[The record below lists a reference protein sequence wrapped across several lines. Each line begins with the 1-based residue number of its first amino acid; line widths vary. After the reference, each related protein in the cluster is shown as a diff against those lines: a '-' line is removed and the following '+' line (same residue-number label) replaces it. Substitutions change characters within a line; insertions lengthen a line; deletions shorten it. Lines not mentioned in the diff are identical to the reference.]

1 MSSNDSWSQIDQDPE
16 LEGVEQRLVR
26 ERPIPR
32 PAFRS
37 ELGAL
42 ISRSGPQR
50 QRVRLLISAY
60 AGSGALLLAVVVAG
74 VAGVGPLAAG

>member
-1 MSSNDSWSQIDQDPE
+1 MNSNDDWNQAQQDPE
-16 LEGVEQRLVR
+16 LQSVEQRLVR
-26 ERPIPR
+26 ERPIPT

-50 QRVRLLISAY
+50 QRVRVLISAY
-60 AGSGALLLAVVVAG
+60 AGSGALLLAVAVLG